1 MVLTSLACDQS
12 GLPTIVAGIAG
23 LTLPI
28 GRPCVDCDRP
38 LVPLDGVNNWGMF
51 SEAGGKS
58 ARTEVLL
65 DLQAMAGW
73 GDPALTK
80 VRGSGALRVGKW
92 KLLHGHTA
100 VWKKPNNMASECTA
114 RCGTTCTT
122 APSKCTY
129 NISAEDSP

>member
-1 MVLTSLACDQS
+1 
-12 GLPTIVAGIAG
+12 
-23 LTLPI
+23 
-28 GRPCVDCDRP
+28 
-38 LVPLDGVNNWGMF
+38 MF
-51 SEAGGKS
+51 SEATGKS

-114 RCGTTCTT
+114 VVVWYPKANG
-122 APSKCTY
+122 
-129 NISAEDSP
+129 SPINRSSVDFLSCAQHAGSIEVRGAFSSPGAGRVPP